1 MRRILTLVLSAFL
14 LAVPP
19 LAAGA
24 AAAERVLIAPT
35 GMKQTLSATPS
46 AAAGLRQLRQKAA
59 SQGKL
64 RVIVGLRVPFAAEG
78 LLAGPAKTAQR
89 RDIANAETALRKRF
103 AATVGRDPGAVQGY
117 ASLPFM
123 AMEVSQAEL
132 DRLASDPLVLTLVED
147 KPRKPRLAQSTALVN
162 APQAWQQGYSG
173 AGQAIAIIDTGVD
186 GKHPFLAGKVV
197 SEACYTKGGC
207 PRRTSVSTAAGS
219 AVPCAVKA
227 ECWHGTHVA
236 GIAAGKGPNFSG
248 VAKDANIIAIQV
260 FSRYGRGIT
269 AWDSDILAGMNRVF
283 ELRNSFRIAAVN
295 LSLGGDDL
303 FYDHCDV
310 SDPAY
315 VAAIATL
322 RSAGIATVVS
332 SGNDGSYTG
341 IASPACITGAVSVG
355 AVWDTEGWT
364 CDGTPSAVDKV
375 ACYSNAANILSLL
388 APGSAITSSVP
399 GRGYRES
406 HGTSFAAPHVAGAW
420 AVLRQ
425 MAPQSDGDQILK
437 ALQDGGKPVTD
448 YRFGLI
454 TKPRIDL
461 AGAISRFTTLTITRS
476 GTGLGTMSINTATGV
491 YGDRASGPA
500 DCSSGCVVTVPLGL
514 NLTITSS
521 AAPESE
527 FTGWAGACSGPS
539 PCQITVTP
547 NLVLNAAFAGVSH
560 PIDVHVA
567 GGGSVGITTTT
578 GGRTCT
584 GDCSISAAPGTTA
597 SLAAT
602 AANGFVFSGWSGG
615 ACAGSGSCALV
626 MAGAKSVTATFTPAY
641 PLSFTK
647 TGTGTGRVVFSPAG
661 TAGAECSQ
669 SCTQN
674 FTPGT
679 VVTLTAVAA
688 SGARFRSWSGAC
700 RGKRSCV
707 VTMSEA
713 RSVVAN
719 FSGR

>member
-1 MRRILTLVLSAFL
+1 
-14 LAVPP
+14 
-19 LAAGA
+19 
-24 AAAERVLIAPT
+24 
-35 GMKQTLSATPS
+35 MKATLSATPS
-46 AAAGLRQLRQKAA
+46 AAAGLRQLRQKAV
-59 SQGKL
+59 SQGKV

-78 LLAGPAKTAQR
+78 LLGGAAKAAQR
-89 RDIANAETALRKRF
+89 RDIASAGSVLRKRF
-103 AATVGRDPGAVQGY
+103 ASTVGRDPDAVQGY
-117 ASLPFM
+117 SALPFM

-132 DRLASDPLVLTLVED
+132 DRLASDPLVLSLVED
-147 KPRKPRLAQSTALVN
+147 KPRRPRLAQSTALVN
-162 APQAWQQGYSG
+162 APQAWQAGFSG
-173 AGQAIAIIDTGVD
+173 AGQTVAIIDTGVD

-197 SEACYTKGGC
+197 SEACYTKGAC
-207 PRRTSVSTAAGS
+207 PRRASVSTAAGS
-219 AVPCAVKA
+219 AVPCAVRA

-236 GIAAGKGPNFSG
+236 GVAAGKGPNFSG

-269 AWDSDILAGMNRVF
+269 AWDSDILAGLNRVF

-295 LSLGGDDL
+295 LSLGGDSL
-303 FYDHCDV
+303 FHDHCDGY
-310 SDPAY
+310 DPAY

-332 SGNDGSYTG
+332 SGNDASTSG

-355 AVWDTEGWT
+355 AVWDADGWN
-364 CDGTPSAVDKV
+364 CDDSASAVDKV
-375 ACYSNAANILSLL
+375 ACYSNAAPILSLL

-399 GRGYRES
+399 GKGYRES
-406 HGTSFAAPHVAGAW
+406 HGTSFAAPHVTGAW

-448 YRFGLI
+448 YRSPFM
-454 TKPRIDL
+454 TKPRLDL

-476 GTGLGTMSINTATGV
+476 GSGLGTISINTATGV

-500 DCSSGCVVTVPLGL
+500 DCSSGCTVAVPLGL
-514 NLTITSS
+514 DLTINSA

-527 FTGWAGACSGPS
+527 FTGWAGACTGPS

-547 NLVLNAAFAGVSH
+547 NLLVNAVFTGVSH
-560 PIDVHVA
+560 PIDLHIA

-578 GGRTCT
+578 GGKTCT
-584 GDCSISAAPGTTA
+584 GDCSINAAPGTTA

-602 AANGFVFSGWSGG
+602 AGNGFMFSGWSGE

-626 MAGAKSVTATFTPAY
+626 MTGAKSVTANFTPAY

-661 TAGAECSQ
+661 TAGPECGQ

-679 VVTLTAVAA
+679 VVTLTAIAA
-688 SGARFRSWSGAC
+688 SGAKFRSWSGAC

-713 RSVVAN
+713 RAVTAN